1 MAQGD
6 EPKGEPKYMSE
17 FQESA
22 NTNTTGTP
30 RWVGLAVVVLGG
42 ISLLGLGVGLSAL
55 NQARSVEQST
65 QATVKQAN
73 EALAQRLAKA
83 DEINQQMQSDV
94 KVVTDRLKLTQSEL
108 IAARKQNKNATTAV
122 DQKVTSLATSVK
134 AELATKA
141 NADDVNKLNGDVT
154 GVKTDLDAT
163 KNSIQMARSEMGT
176 LIARNHDEIDQL
188 RRMGQRDYFEF
199 TVQRKGGATKV
210 GTIQI
215 ELKDTN
221 TRKNRYTIN
230 VLADDN
236 SFEKKDRSVNEPIFF
251 YTGGTQGHQVNRH
264 GIPERTEGRGGS
276 GLGQHSNAWAVSEF
290 CRSYASIPWEH
301 SKIGRIPENPPF
313 FDDVHPGIKIG
324 RKKS

>member
-1 MAQGD
+1 
-6 EPKGEPKYMSE
+6 MSE

-22 NTNTTGTP
+22 STNTTGTP
-30 RWVGLAVVVLGG
+30 RWVGLAVAVLGG
-42 ISLLGLGVGLSAL
+42 ISLLGLGVSWSAL
-55 NQARSVEQST
+55 NQAKSVEQST

-73 EALAQRLAKA
+73 EALGQRLAKA

-141 NADDVNKLNGDVT
+141 NADDVNRLNGDVT

-210 GTIQI
+210 GTIRI

-221 TRKNRYTIN
+221 TKKNRYTIN

-251 YTGGTQGHQVNRH
+251 YTGGTRAAIELVVNKVTKSTAT
-264 GIPERTEGRGGS
+264 GYLSVPKSAPGAASASTATS
-276 GLGQHSNAWAVSEF
+276 GQ
-290 CRSYASIPWEH
+290 
-301 SKIGRIPENPPF
+301 
-313 FDDVHPGIKIG
+313 
-324 RKKS
+324 

>member
-1 MAQGD
+1 
-6 EPKGEPKYMSE
+6 MSE
-17 FQESA
+17 FLDSA
-22 NTNTTGTP
+22 NMNTPGTP
-30 RWVGLAVVVLGG
+30 RWVGLAVGILGG
-42 ISLLGLGVGLSAL
+42 ISLLSLGVGWSAL
-55 NQARSVEQST
+55 NQAKSVEQTTVAS
-65 QATVKQAN
+65 VKQSN
-73 EALAQRLAKA
+73 DALAQRLAKE
-83 DEINQQMQSDV
+83 DEINKQLQSDV
-94 KVVTDRLKLTQSEL
+94 KVVTDKLNLTHADL
-108 IAARKQNKNATTAV
+108 VKARNQNNNATSAV

-188 RRMGQRDYFEF
+188 RHMGQRDYFEF
-199 TVQRKGGATKV
+199 TVQRKAGATKV
-210 GTIQI
+210 GAIQI

-251 YTGGTQGHQVNRH
+251 YTGGNRSALELVVNKITKTTAT
-264 GIPERTEGRGGS
+264 GYLSTPKAAGATSASTATS
-276 GLGQHSNAWAVSEF
+276 GQ
-290 CRSYASIPWEH
+290 
-301 SKIGRIPENPPF
+301 
-313 FDDVHPGIKIG
+313 
-324 RKKS
+324 